1 MDKKVKFAEYQQRLD
16 TLVEKT
22 SNLLQKTGNEDLAKR
37 LKDELDK
44 DSERTDLRLAFVGQY
59 SAGKST
65 IISALTGNKDIKI
78 DANVATDSVSEYR
91 WNNII
96 LMDTPGILA
105 GKVEAHDERTK
116 EALSQCD
123 LIFYVLTSQLFDD
136 VVFNN
141 FVDLAFNQHFANKM
155 FIVVNKMGMEAGDYD
170 LLVDTYQ
177 NSLRSTF
184 EERGY
189 NLSQFPIAF
198 IDANDYITGEEEH
211 DDEFVQLSHFE
222 QFIDMLNLFVQD
234 KGVIK
239 KRFDT
244 PVRNLQVYTKEI
256 EATNIDPAMGTFYR
270 QFCEKLNNSQ
280 RDTKRD
286 VQGELYS
293 FVNNAMGQVI
303 NLSHSIGH
311 IPQAEWEAQQHLL
324 DTELTNLIN
333 TTSNEI
339 EAKINLNYE
348 TLLNEV
354 EEFSKKDAV
363 IAYNNQLEIKSQS
376 PNLSIEEKKGIAFQQ
391 KTMELLKN
399 GGEWVTK
406 LAPGV
411 KEIGSGISS
420 ASGSALHKGVYSVGK
435 FFGHNFK
442 PWQAVRWSS
451 NIAKFAKF
459 GIPVVTTGF
468 DIWMQMRD
476 ARAEDRRLAEI
487 KGAKSQ
493 FITNYQTE
501 IDKIK
506 RQFEHYLG
514 EVLQNY
520 IDKRNEINASID
532 EIHRVTLRNDQIS
545 NEIKE
550 LEGEY
555 ADFIEIIDE

>member
-37 LKDELDK
+37 LKDELDR

-105 GKVEAHDERTK
+105 GKVETHDERTK

-256 EATNIDPAMGTFYR
+256 KATNIDPAMGTFYR

-311 IPQAEWEAQQHLL
+311 IPQAEWEAQQRLL
-324 DTELTNLIN
+324 DNELTNLIN

-348 TLLNEV
+348 ALLNEV

-363 IAYNNQLEIKSQS
+363 VAYNNQLEIKSQS
-376 PNLSIEEKKGIAFQQ
+376 PNLSVEEKKGIAFQQ
-391 KTMELLKN
+391 KTMELLKK

-411 KEIGSGISS
+411 KELESGINC
-420 ASGSALHKGVYSVGK
+420 ASGSALHKGVESVGE

-442 PWQAVRWSS
+442 PGQAVRWSS

-501 IDKIK
+501 IDNIK

-532 EIHRVTLRNDQIS
+532 EINQITLRNDQIS
-545 NEIKE
+545 HEIKE